1 MAGAGV
7 LIRTPAAG
15 DLIEAANAW
24 RGWIADERRAARNT
38 LDAYTRDLDA
48 FLEFLGDH
56 LGEAP
61 DLKALSA
68 LTAAD
73 FRSYLARRANIGLSH
88 SSTARAMSS
97 LRSFFRFL
105 EKTGR
110 ATNPAIAA
118 VRAPR
123 PKPPIPK
130 PLTEDEALEVL
141 GAAAEGGREPWI
153 AKRDMALMTLLYGC
167 GLRIAE
173 ALSLNAGDM
182 PGGDTMT
189 VTGKGDKQRVVPVLP
204 VVADAIRDYLAAC
217 PFPKTRDAPLFRG
230 ARGGRLNPGVV
241 QRRMREI
248 RAALALPE
256 TATPHALRHSFA
268 THLLGAGGDLRTIQE
283 LLGHAS
289 LSTTQRYTSVDSERL
304 AAVHRAA
311 HPRARG

>member
-7 LIRTPAAG
+7 LIRAPIAP
-15 DLIEAANAW
+15 DLTETIEAW
-24 RGWIADERRAARNT
+24 RRWIADERRASDHT
-38 LDAYTRDLDA
+38 LDAYTRDLAA
-48 FLEFLGDH
+48 FLEFLADH
-56 LGEAP
+56 LGGPP
-61 DLKALSA
+61 DLAALA
-68 LTAAD
+68 RLTAAD
-73 FRSYLARRANIGLSH
+73 FRSYLARRTGSGLAH
-88 SSTARAMSS
+88 SSTARAMST
-97 LRSFFRFL
+97 LRNFFRFL
-105 EKTGR
+105 ERTGR
-110 ATNPAIAA
+110 GANPAIAT

-130 PLTEDEALEVL
+130 PLTEGEALEVL
-141 GAAAEGGREPWI
+141 EAAAETAGEPWMGL
-153 AKRDMALMTLLYGC
+153 RDVALLTLLYGC
-167 GLRIAE
+167 GLRIDE
-173 ALSLNAGDM
+173 ALSLDAGDV
-182 PGGDTMT
+182 PDGDVMT
-189 VTGKGDKQRVVPVLP
+189 VTGKGRKQRIVPLLP
-204 VVADAIRDYLAAC
+204 VVTEAIRAYLAAT
-217 PFPKTRDAPLFRG
+217 PFAVTRDSPLFRG

-248 RAALALPE
+248 RGALALPE

>member
-1 MAGAGV
+1 MAGG
-7 LIRTPAAG
+7 G
-15 DLIEAANAW
+15 DLIRAAIAPELADAVDAW
-24 RGWIADERRAARNT
+24 RRWIADERRASDHT
-38 LDAYTRDLDA
+38 LDAYTSDLAA
-48 FLEFLGDH
+48 FLDFLTDH
-56 LGEAP
+56 LGAPP
-61 DLKALSA
+61 DLAALAA

-73 FRSYLARRANIGLSH
+73 FRSYLARRANRGLAH
-88 SSTARAMSS
+88 SSTARAMST
-97 LRSFFRFL
+97 LRNFFRFL
-105 EKTGR
+105 ERTGR
-110 ATNPAIAA
+110 TRNSAIAA

-141 GAAAEGGREPWI
+141 DAAAATAGEPWLGL
-153 AKRDMALMTLLYGC
+153 RDVALMTLLYGC
-167 GLRIAE
+167 GLRIDE
-173 ALSLNAGDM
+173 ALSLNVGDV
-182 PGGDTMT
+182 PDGDAMT
-189 VTGKGDKQRVVPVLP
+189 VTGKGNKQRVVPLLAAVTG
-204 VVADAIRDYLAAC
+204 AIRAYLSAS
-217 PFPKTRDAPLFRG
+217 PFGVTRDAPLFRG

-289 LSTTQRYTSVDSERL
+289 LSTTQRYTSVDADRL